1 MSNVSAL
8 LAQYEA
14 IKADINFYT
23 LEQIKWENLHTS
35 QSEKVTQWGKYEED
49 YNGASQDYCDK
60 FDENG
65 KFEKKGKRWLW
76 TSTGSQKFGEE
87 YVEVKDEKGNI
98 KKEKQDISS
107 AYYVYQYY
115 DGKNTYGK
123 KDKRINGEF
132 PGWGAFI
139 ADRDL
144 IASKYASIACP
155 QFANGGSDKL
165 EQFTDLDLQYET
177 ELTTVET
184 MLTALRAQEE
194 SLKAAVDEAAKDTG
208 MGSGG

>member
-23 LEQIKWENLHTS
+23 LEQIKWQDLHTS

-65 KFEKKGKRWLW
+65 KFEKKGTRWLW
-76 TSTGSQKFGEE
+76 SSTSKSTQQFKNDKGEVTDSTVHDFWTAQYYSE
-87 YVEVKDEKGNI
+87 KPLQVKGKGN
-98 KKEKQDISS
+98 
-107 AYYVYQYY
+107 
-115 DGKNTYGK
+115 
-123 KDKRINGEF
+123 EF
-132 PGWGAFI
+132 PGWGNFI
-139 ADRDL
+139 SDRDP
-144 IASKYASIACP
+144 IASLYAGKVCP
-155 QFANGGSDKL
+155 QFANGGSGKL
-165 EQFTDLDLQYET
+165 EQFTDLDMQYET